1 MGEASPGQ
9 PLAAVIGAGPGL
21 GIALVRRFASAGMAV
36 AFLARRPGGVPAL
49 QRGLGAEGLGT
60 RGLVADA
67 REPGAVSAVF
77 DTLRQ
82 SHGDAEVLVY
92 NAAIIEPSRFVTP
105 SGIAEAQYSNAPG
118 WKAHGEPVSF
128 DYLMDAFRTNVAGA
142 LHAAQQVAPAMM
154 ERRRGTILLTGG
166 VLAFGPWIEWG
177 VTSLGKAALRSLGHS
192 LFKELSP
199 HGVQVATVA
208 IHGTMAKGTPYDH
221 DRVADAYWRLHG
233 RRQGEGGP
241 DFHFKPHADDG
252 ADPDA

>member
-1 MGEASPGQ
+1 MAK
-9 PLAAVIGAGPGL
+9 PLAVVVGAGPGL
-21 GIALVRRFASAGMAV
+21 GIALVRRFARGGAEGGMAV
-36 AFLARRPGGVPAL
+36 GFMARRPEAVAAY
-49 QRGLGAEGLGT
+49 QRELDAEGLET
-60 RGLVADA
+60 RGFVADA
-67 REPGAVSAVF
+67 GDPAAVAAVF
-77 DTLRQ
+77 DQLRA
-82 SHGDAEVLVY
+82 SHGDAEALVY

-105 SGIAEAQYSNAPG
+105 SGIAEAQYSTAPG

-154 ERRRGTILLTGG
+154 TRGRGTILLTGG

-221 DRVADAYWRLHG
+221 DRVADAYWRLH
-233 RRQGEGGP
+233 RRPADAWEP